1 MSTDME
7 SGFRD
12 SYKID
17 DKCDRFSYEDIL
29 CGDSYLARIDGSNTR
44 SRSNIGYHSRDCL
57 SSSRNDSS
65 SSSSS
70 SSSSDSHGFSSS
82 NSDSWSSDS
91 SNSNSSSYD
100 SFIDET
106 PLNVTVKVYS
116 LDTNRWK
123 TISAENLSLW
133 LLGRQVFV
141 SNASYW
147 IGNEVRLRD
156 FGNKGTK
163 LYLLTWRPRFS
174 IVLQCLKVVII

>member
-29 CGDSYLARIDGSNTR
+29 CGDSYLARIYGSNTR

-57 SSSRNDSS
+57 SSSRYDSS

-91 SNSNSSSYD
+91 SNSNNSSYD
-100 SFIDET
+100 SFGDKT
-106 PLNVTVKVYS
+106 PLNVTVKGILARYQS
-116 LDTNRWK
+116 LEDHLRR
-123 TISAENLSLW
+123 EPFFVGFRLPGFCLECQ
-133 LLGRQVFV
+133 LLDR
-141 SNASYW
+141 
-147 IGNEVRLRD
+147 
-156 FGNKGTK
+156 
-163 LYLLTWRPRFS
+163 
-174 IVLQCLKVVII
+174 